1 MIDFEKIDLLSYE
14 ITKNLSKLEIKS
26 NGIYFTP
33 IPIIKICIDKIKS
46 IEKEYK
52 LTIKNILEPCCGSCQ
67 FILMLDEHVSKKKI
81 VGVEKNTKII
91 EKTRDIQLKNNE
103 YRHVQDDFFHYNER
117 ENEKFDLIIGNPPF
131 YVINK
136 KNISEKY
143 YKYLDGRPNIY
154 NLFIIDC
161 LKKLNKNGLLCFV
174 LPTNFLNCLYY
185 DTLRNYIKNKYKIH
199 DIILIKENYFLTT
212 KQDVFVLMIEN
223 KLSPNKNK
231 DFCYSF
237 SSNTIFQLAKGFEE
251 FGVTI
256 IRISKGAASTKCSGY
271 TCVKKAGTD
280 IWSGFNSLA
289 GKHNASRR
297 LHSEFNTDP
306 ETNNKVYRKQIDRLA
321 YANAYTGTT
330 IKLGAGQAGIDYLS
344 DAFMGVGY
352 YNNAEFIVS
361 YEDAH
366 RQRNNEK
373 EILKGWGA
381 DTNLVNFFYKNKTYT
396 KKYRRRLFKS
406 LDTITPR
413 SLTFSAGYT

>member
-237 SSNTIFQLAKGFEE
+237 SSNTIFHTPTEIEKIKKFTNGCTFLNKLNF
-251 FGVTI
+251 
-256 IRISKGAASTKCSGY
+256 RISIGTVTWNENKNILTDDDTETLIIYNNYLKNNEIEVTPFKNAEKKNYIKKKGENKPIIIINRGY
-271 TCVKKAGTD
+271 GM
-280 IWSGFNSLA
+280 
-289 GKHNASRR
+289 GKYKFQYAF
-297 LHSEFNTDP
+297 LNTTQHYLVENHCLTLEYMGD
-306 ETNNKVYRKQIDRLA
+306 NNIEAQYRKIMESFNDIR
-321 YANAYTGTT
+321 TRE
-330 IKLGAGQAGIDYLS
+330 
-344 DAFMGVGY
+344 FVEY
-352 YNNAEFIVS
+352 YFKNNALNCEEVMNTLPI
-361 YEDAH
+361 Y
-366 RQRNNEK
+366 
-373 EILKGWGA
+373 LKQ
-381 DTNLVNFFYKNKTYT
+381 
-396 KKYRRRLFKS
+396 
-406 LDTITPR
+406 
-413 SLTFSAGYT
+413 